1 MSVRPSLRMP
11 KGRIALFVVLFLFG
25 AWTAPWRT
33 RNALA
38 QDLDLVNDTGSD
50 ADAAADEPANLD
62 PAKPKPVIPNLAGT
76 WNGSI
81 NGSVLGSG
89 NLRFAISQ
97 NKRSLRG
104 TFSQVFQTETISGN
118 FSGAIAAN
126 NAIRMTLASTSRRG
140 CVEKGTAQLISKFEF
155 QGNYIG
161 NKKCGFDRGS
171 FDVIS
176 SLAPTPTATVTPTAT
191 PTPTATA
198 TPTLTPTATM
208 TPLEFENPEVVPLPP
223 LTINPPQPASL
234 MLATVSVNFPGATN
248 IMLSVSG
255 DGCGSLSAQTVSG
268 SQLSET
274 QPVGQFG
281 LCSLVAQ
288 VQTPS
293 GPQTLKNG
301 FTVEPTN
308 VQLPALKVVDGF
320 FVPGA
325 LPTPSGNA
333 QQPDIGSLTVPPT
346 IVNGGTAQLQINLT
360 DPSKA
365 PNVTSVLIQ
374 VQGAGGYNGYFTV
387 PATLNGSTIIAN
399 LALDPAFGVA
409 SPSPTPTATPGASL
423 VPTHHQSA
431 PLAKG
436 MIAGSL
442 VAPASGGQLQIVT
455 QLVDAL
461 GNVGNQMMQALNTVV
476 AGTGKFQVTLSW
488 DNPVD
493 LDLHVVEPSSEE
505 IYYGNKVSSDGGTLD
520 LDSNAACNIDGI
532 NNENISFPNTN
543 QPPPPG
549 QYTVRTDFYQ
559 ACGMPPQG
567 ANYTVTTRVCG
578 NVNTFTGSFA
588 PGDADSGGAGS
599 GRTITSFTYPPNC
612 QYRVRG
618 KATYED
624 FAQSTTGFEA
634 STMLPIRYAHVE
646 AASLFDGTV
655 YAQGETDQNGQYDL
669 ALQIPQGADP
679 EYDVTVKTT
688 ANTAKLKQTV
698 KSQGGTIYMK
708 ASDPVDWAMNPDKT
722 GLDIN
727 VTEGDGAAAFNIF
740 DQGVTGSTQVR
751 RLDGVAPPPLTW
763 TWTSGSQSDCGAAIS
778 CFHPDTDIIAVNST
792 HANPGD
798 YNDLVLLHEYGH
810 FWQKYFERYDSPGGA
825 HSFTTRAVP
834 TLAFAEGSATFF
846 GCNAKGTS
854 LYLSNGPTDVYP
866 TGVRIQN
873 DINSLDASIPLGT
886 SNGNAQTGN
895 HSEVLDSSLMWH
907 MAGGISTA
915 GVFKAAKRLNT

>member
-1 MSVRPSLRMP
+1 M
-11 KGRIALFVVLFLFG
+11 
-25 AWTAPWRT
+25 
-33 RNALA
+33 
-38 QDLDLVNDTGSD
+38 
-50 ADAAADEPANLD
+50 
-62 PAKPKPVIPNLAGT
+62 
-76 WNGSI
+76 
-81 NGSVLGSG
+81 
-89 NLRFAISQ
+89 
-97 NKRSLRG
+97 
-104 TFSQVFQTETISGN
+104 
-118 FSGAIAAN
+118 
-126 NAIRMTLASTSRRG
+126 
-140 CVEKGTAQLISKFEF
+140 
-155 QGNYIG
+155 
-161 NKKCGFDRGS
+161 
-171 FDVIS
+171 
-176 SLAPTPTATVTPTAT
+176 
-191 PTPTATA
+191 
-198 TPTLTPTATM
+198 
-208 TPLEFENPEVVPLPP
+208 
-223 LTINPPQPASL
+223 
-234 MLATVSVNFPGATN
+234 
-248 IMLSVSG
+248 
-255 DGCGSLSAQTVSG
+255 
-268 SQLSET
+268 
-274 QPVGQFG
+274 
-281 LCSLVAQ
+281 
-288 VQTPS
+288 
-293 GPQTLKNG
+293 
-301 FTVEPTN
+301 
-308 VQLPALKVVDGF
+308 VDGF

-325 LPTPSGNA
+325 LPSPSGNA
-333 QQPDIGSLTVPPT
+333 QQPNIGSVTVPPT
-346 IVNGGTAQLQINLT
+346 VLNGGTAQVQITLA

-365 PNVTSVLIQ
+365 ANVTSVLIQ
-374 VQGAGGYNGYFTV
+374 VLGAGGYNGYFTV
-387 PATLNGSTIIAN
+387 PATLNGNTITAN
-399 LALDPAFGVA
+399 LALDPDFGAA
-409 SPSPTPTATPGASL
+409 SPSATPTATPAASMG
-423 VPTHHQSA
+423 PAHRQKT

-436 MIAGSL
+436 AIAGSL
-442 VAPASGGQLQIVT
+442 IAPASGGQLQIVT

-461 GNVGNQMMQALNTVV
+461 GNVGNQVMQALNTAI
-476 AGTGKFQVTLSW
+476 AGTGKFQVSLSW

-505 IYYGNKVSSDGGTLD
+505 IYYGNTVSSDGGTLD
-520 LDSNAACNIDGI
+520 LDSNAACSIDGI
-532 NNENISFPNTN
+532 NNENVSFPNAN

-549 QYTVRTDFYQ
+549 QYTVRADFYE

-567 ANYTVTTRVCG
+567 ASYTVTTRVCG

-588 PGDADSGGAGS
+588 PGDADSGSAGS

-624 FAQSTTGFEA
+624 FAQSAMGFGA

-646 AASLFDGTV
+646 AAGVIGGVVFG
-655 YAQGETDQNGQYDL
+655 QGETDQSGQYDL
-669 ALQIPQGADP
+669 TLQIPPDAES

-698 KSQGGTIYMK
+698 QSQAGSIYMK
-708 ASDPVDWAMNPDKT
+708 SSDPVNWAMNPDKT

-727 VTEGDGAAAFNIF
+727 VAQGDGAAAFNIF
-740 DQGVTGSTQVR
+740 DQGVTGSNLIR
-751 RLDGVAPPPLTW
+751 RNYGVSPSPLTW

-810 FWQKYFERYDSPGGA
+810 FWQRVLERYDSPGGA

-846 GCNAKGTS
+846 GCTAKGTS

-915 GVFKAAKRLNT
+915 SVFKTAKRLNTSKMTDRDPKADLVDFLDAWFCLGLGNKDLVSGYTDIIQFPYDFQQGAGCGP